1 MTHARSGR
9 AVPDRRL
16 VILVLEDEPEVRIDA
31 APSVDG
37 GVVVTVVDNG
47 PGVPDEIR
55 AKIFEP
61 RFTTKSGRIRF
72 GLGLGLGISHRIVLD
87 HDGVIELDS
96 RPGRT
101 EFRVVLPAAHHSEE
115 PLT

>member
-1 MTHARSGR
+1 MKRGLLTAALAACLCLSLTSCGMNQTN
-9 AVPDRRL
+9 AQPDS
-16 VILVLEDEPEVRIDA
+16 ETNNS
-31 APSVDG
+31 SV
-37 GVVVTVVDNG
+37 TDNG
-47 PGVPDEIR
+47 PGVPAGIR
-55 AKIFEP
+55 DRIFEP